1 MLEHLEKSDRIQGMK
16 TPLSTRPSSDYRVLG
31 ENAGD
36 RDNQQERLR
45 RITWLTAMLECEG
58 TFTFQYNEQI
68 KEGRI
73 YSHIQPRVI
82 FVNSDLKLVDAVE
95 KTMRYLGMKKVYRRD
110 GIRGGIGRRPKSE
123 VQVNGF
129 RSLPLLY
136 LLRPFMVG
144 TKTEV
149 VDCMIQFVEYRKSL
163 KNGKQKYGDLEF
175 DLLAQVRKIN
185 SGHWHRSPKFSS
197 VSSTT
202 VRQRRAAQAAKIQSE
217 LYGDIE
223 SLAEMSKTLPN

>member
-1 MLEHLEKSDRIQGMK
+1 MLEHLEKSDRIQDMK

-45 RITWLTAMLECEG
+45 KMVWLAAMLECEG
-58 TFTFQYNEQI
+58 TFTFQYNEQV

-73 YSHIQPRVI
+73 HSHIQPRII

-95 KTMRYLGMKKVYRRD
+95 AAMKPFGTYRRD

-144 TKTEV
+144 AKIEV
-149 VDCMIQFVEYRKSL
+149 VDYMIQFIEYRKSL

-202 VRQRRAAQAAKIQSE
+202 VRQRRAAQAAKIQYE
-217 LYGDIE
+217 LYGDV
-223 SLAEMSKTLPN
+223 